1 MVFRAVEGP
10 VRLELE
16 MPGAVFDEGSRIE
29 ATIVVTA
36 TRDASV
42 LGARSNSRG
51 IGPTT
56 IAREPMSGGPMP
68 PRPDAARTSAIE
80 LF

>member
-29 ATIVVTA
+29 ATIVVMA

-42 LGARSNSRG
+42 LGGEIELAWHLAYRYRQG
-51 IGPTT
+51 TDVWGPWAT
-56 IAREPMSGGPMP
+56 APG
-68 PRPDAARTSAIE
+68 AARTSAIK